1 MGRIDFI
8 LNFTNYLRQNYRFP
22 TSPNTGNNLN
32 QIRLIIRPNSFDIF
46 AAYYVFHKKKLYV
59 IRLNFNIFVQIQ
71 TKITSHWQIKNAMSS
86 DLRKKIPLFYV
97 LLRTQ
102 KNQYFNLVLVSIFES
117 GARYGSRTR
126 SCSVHS
132 RVCSPFHQS
141 RHADINIEGGQPKS
155 KNILPVP
162 KAFETMSPKGGF
174 LYLPSSR
181 LTSRRTGS
189 SRRFT
194 SPDTPWSSWAS

>member
-1 MGRIDFI
+1 MPI
-8 LNFTNYLRQNYRFP
+8 Y
-22 TSPNTGNNLN
+22 
-32 QIRLIIRPNSFDIF
+32 
-46 AAYYVFHKKKLYV
+46 H
-59 IRLNFNIFVQIQ
+59 LNFNIFGQIQ
-71 TKITSHWQIKNAMSS
+71 TKKHSHWQIKKLICQVICGKEISPFINFRMYKN
-86 DLRKKIPLFYV
+86 KKNTNSF
-97 LLRTQ
+97 LL
-102 KNQYFNLVLVSIFES
+102 LVSIFES

-194 SPDTPWSSWAS
+194 SPETPWSSWAS